1 MFQEHRGFTAGEGG
15 LAFLGIGV
23 GVVFGTA
30 LAPIQNRLYWR
41 AMDKSESGHAPPEA
55 SVVQICG
62 VFEPDNEACAQATV
76 YVHGGCDIA
85 PRGVVLVRLVRIH
98 FLHGEA
104 CDDSSGPLLFPEH
117 RTTFPSIHWIVPIL
131 GGVPLGTA
139 IALILQSLTAYMMDT
154 YTIYCASAIAATVL
168 LRSVLAAA
176 FPLFSPVMFRALGDQ
191 WASSVFAFAALA
203 MTPVPIL
210 FWVSALLSRRRAC

>member
-1 MFQEHRGFTAGEGG
+1 MLLLKRQSSRCAVYLKLTVT
-15 LAFLGIGV
+15 GV
-23 GVVFGTA
+23 CVQAAV
-30 LAPIQNRLYWR
+30 
-41 AMDKSESGHAPPEA
+41 
-55 SVVQICG
+55 SVYC
-62 VFEPDNEACAQATV
+62 
-76 YVHGGCDIA
+76 GCDIA
-85 PRGVVLVRLVRIH
+85 PRGTILVRLVGVR
-98 FLHGEA
+98 FPAGAA
-104 CDDSSGPLLFPEH
+104 CDDSPGPLSFPAH

-191 WASSVFAFAALA
+191 WASSVFAFLALA
-203 MTPVPIL
+203 IMPVPIL
-210 FWVSALLSRRRAC
+210 FWVSALCSPRALERP